1 MKRFIEGDNR
11 GQSTLFPEGLE
22 DLVDG
27 NNPVRVMPTLSLQT
41 FGHLPQPAQPFI
53 ASLFSPKTAPAPSC
67 QAVAGGDTVKKSVSP
82 NKRRNSDNGNSAAAQ
97 IFFYRNLSTTI
108 EYPIQ
113 FSARRSARQP
123 SYCAALKNPFS
134 RARRTNEW
142 RDRHSLVEV
151 VIVLLKP
158 DFGEGRIL
166 TIRR

>member
-97 IFFYRNLSTTI
+97 IFFYQNLSTII

-113 FSARRSARQP
+113 FSARRSARQHFVLRSP
-123 SYCAALKNPFS
+123 QKPLFTSAQNQRMAGSSFVGGG
-134 RARRTNEW
+134 
-142 RDRHSLVEV
+142 RDR
-151 VIVLLKP
+151 VI
-158 DFGEGRIL
+158 E
-166 TIRR
+166 T